1 MGWSSIRTRWKFP
14 PDRKAMDYKDPKE
27 SIRQKIWRFL
37 QEKNIATFPK
47 PCFNRIPNFVGSWIA
62 SEKIKQI
69 PEFNSSRCVFCA
81 PDFVLKRIRE
91 IVLESN
97 KILAVALPHMVEFLE
112 ISERGDINRATGIK
126 GFKKYGVPL
135 KTEVGLFVEGSVA
148 VDKKGNRLGKGKGYG
163 DKEWSYLLE
172 NNLLQGEV
180 KVITLVHDE
189 QIVEDFSNLMSET
202 DKKVDYIL
210 TPTTIIKID

>member
-1 MGWSSIRTRWKFP
+1 M
-14 PDRKAMDYKDPKE
+14 E
-27 SIRQKIWRFL
+27 
-37 QEKNIATFPK
+37 EKNIATFPR
-47 PCFNRIPNFVGSWIA
+47 PCFNRIPNFIRSWVA

-97 KILAVALPHMVEFLE
+97 KILAVALPRMAEFLE
-112 ISERGDINRATGIK
+112 ISERRNIKGATSIK

-135 KTEVGLFVEGSVA
+135 KTEVELFIQGSVA
-148 VDKKGNRLGKGKGYG
+148 VDKKGNRLGKGRGYG
-163 DKEWSYLLE
+163 DREWSYLLE
-172 NNLLQGEV
+172 NNLLRREV

-189 QIVEDFSNLMSET
+189 QILKDFSNLMTEA

-210 TPTTIIKID
+210 TPTTIIKIDQE

>member
-1 MGWSSIRTRWKFP
+1 M
-14 PDRKAMDYKDPKE
+14 
-27 SIRQKIWRFL
+27 
-37 QEKNIATFPK
+37 QEKNIATFPR

-97 KILAVALPHMVEFLE
+97 KILAVALPHMAEFLE
-112 ISERGDINRATGIK
+112 ISERRNINRATSIK

-148 VDKKGNRLGKGKGYG
+148 VDKKGNRLGKGRGYG

-172 NNLLQGEV
+172 NNLFQGKV

-189 QIVEDFSNLMSET
+189 QIVEDFSNLMTET

-210 TPTTIIKID
+210 TPTTIIKIKKE

>member
-1 MGWSSIRTRWKFP
+1 MELRDSKELIREKV
-14 PDRKAMDYKDPKE
+14 
-27 SIRQKIWRFL
+27 WRL
-37 QEKNIATFPK
+37 LEEKNISVFPR
-47 PCFNRIPNFVGSWIA
+47 PCFNRIPNFISSWVA

-112 ISERGDINRATGIK
+112 IRERRNIKEATSIR
-126 GFKKYGVPL
+126 GFKKYGMAL
-135 KTEVGLFVEGSVA
+135 ETEVGLFVQGSVA
-148 VDKKGNRLGKGKGYG
+148 VDRKGNRLGKGRGYG
-163 DKEWSYLLE
+163 DREWFYLLKKH
-172 NNLLQGEV
+172 LLKPEV
-180 KVITLVHDE
+180 KVVTIVHDE
-189 QIVEDFSNLMSET
+189 QILDDFSLLMGEE

-210 TPTTIIKID
+210 TPTTIIKVD

>member
-1 MGWSSIRTRWKFP
+1 MNRHR
-14 PDRKAMDYKDPKE
+14 DPKE
-27 SIRQKIWRFL
+27 MIRQKIWKLLEER
-37 QEKNIATFPK
+37 NIAAFPR
-47 PCFNRIPNFVGSWIA
+47 PCFNRIPNFVGSWTA

-91 IVLESN
+91 IVMESK

-112 ISERGDINRATGIK
+112 ILDRRNIKEATGIK

-135 KTEVGLFVEGSVA
+135 KTEVGLFVQGSVA
-148 VDKKGNRLGKGKGYG
+148 VDRKGNRLGKGKGYG
-163 DKEWSYLLE
+163 DREWFYLLE
-172 NNLLQGEV
+172 KNLVRPQV

-189 QIVEDFSNLMSET
+189 QIVEDFSNLMST
-202 DKKVDYIL
+202 ADKKVDYIL
-210 TPTTIIKID
+210 TPTTIIKVDDSGAKNGLQKSGDI

>member
-1 MGWSSIRTRWKFP
+1 MN
-14 PDRKAMDYKDPKE
+14 YKDPKE
-27 SIRQKIWRFL
+27 SIRQKVWRFL
-37 QEKNIATFPK
+37 QEKNIATFPR
-47 PCFNRIPNFVGSWIA
+47 PCFNRIPNFIRSWVA

-97 KILAVALPHMVEFLE
+97 KILAVALPHMAEFLE
-112 ISERGDINRATGIK
+112 ISERKNINKATGIK

-135 KTEVGLFVEGSVA
+135 KTKVGLFVEGSVA
-148 VDKKGNRLGKGKGYG
+148 VDKKGNRLGKGRGYG